1 LIHSQKQNI
10 KTIISRLQKEFPG
23 AKCALEHETPH
34 QLLVSTILSAQCTDA
49 RVNMVT
55 PSLFKKYK
63 TVKDFTT
70 ANQNELEKEIYS
82 TGFYKNKAK
91 AIIASS
97 KVLLEIF
104 KGKIPQT
111 VEELTSLPGV
121 GRKTANVVLGTVF
134 NIATGIVVDTHVS
147 RLSQRLG
154 LTKQKNAE
162 KIEQDLMKIVPQK
175 HWILFS
181 HWLILHGRKTCD
193 ARKPKCSVC
202 VLNDVCPSASKFLYM
217 VEESRIQAVTSKT
230 NVREFLTT

>member
-1 LIHSQKQNI
+1 MKNSDIS
-10 KTIISRLQKEFPG
+10 TIISRLRKEFPD

-63 TVKDFTT
+63 TVKDFAS
-70 ANQNELEKEIYS
+70 ANQKELEREIYS

-97 KVLLEIF
+97 KVLLEKF
-104 KGKIPQT
+104 QGKIPQT
-111 VEELTSLPGV
+111 VDELISLPGV
-121 GRKTANVVLGTVF
+121 GRKTANVVLGTAF

-154 LTKQKNAE
+154 FTKQTNAE
-162 KIEQDLMKIVPQK
+162 KIEEDLMKIIPKQ
-175 HWILFS
+175 HWIMFS

-193 ARKPKCSVC
+193 ARKPKCEIC
-202 VLNDVCPSASKFLYM
+202 VLNDVCKSAF
-217 VEESRIQAVTSKT
+217 TWD
-230 NVREFLTT
+230 

>member
-1 LIHSQKQNI
+1 MALSKDKSKIVN
-10 KTIISRLQKEFPG
+10 TIISRLQKEFPN
-23 AKCALEHETPH
+23 ARCALEHETPH

-63 TVKDFTT
+63 TVKDFAS

-97 KVLLEIF
+97 KVLLEKF
-104 KGKIPQT
+104 KGKIPNT

-121 GRKTANVVLGTVF
+121 GRKTANVVLGTAF

-154 LTKQKNAE
+154 FTKQTTAE
-162 KIEQDLMKIVPQK
+162 KIEDDLMKLIPKK
-175 HWILFS
+175 HWIMFS
-181 HWLILHGRKTCD
+181 HWFILHGRKTCD
-193 ARKPKCSVC
+193 ARKPKCSEC
-202 VLNDVCPSASKFLYM
+202 ALSNVCPSVKKF
-217 VEESRIQAVTSKT
+217 S
-230 NVREFLTT
+230 

>member
-1 LIHSQKQNI
+1 MKDKSKIVS
-10 KTIISRLQKEFPG
+10 TIISRLQKEFPD

-55 PSLFKKYK
+55 PSLFEKYK
-63 TVKDFTT
+63 TVKDFAS
-70 ANQNELEKEIYS
+70 ANQSELEKEIYS

-97 KVLLEIF
+97 KTLLKKF
-104 KGKIPQT
+104 HGNIPNT

-121 GRKTANVVLGTVF
+121 GRKTANVVLGTAF

-154 LTKQKNAE
+154 FTKQTNAE
-162 KIEQDLMKIVPQK
+162 KIEEDLMKLIPKK
-175 HWILFS
+175 HWIMFS

-193 ARKPKCSVC
+193 ARKPKCNAC
-202 VLNDVCPSASKFLYM
+202 VLNDVCPSVNKF
-217 VEESRIQAVTSKT
+217 S
-230 NVREFLTT
+230 